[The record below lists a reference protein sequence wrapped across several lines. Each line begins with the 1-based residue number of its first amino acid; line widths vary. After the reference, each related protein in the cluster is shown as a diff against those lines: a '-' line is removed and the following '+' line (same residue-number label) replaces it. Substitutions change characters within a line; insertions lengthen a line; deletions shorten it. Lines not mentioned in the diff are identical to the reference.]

1 MQIIQGK
8 EAAELRELYAEAF
21 LDTHG
26 ERYRRYTAMPS
37 MGLMWDCFPV
47 SQGKKSVE
55 SERTCLWQIE
65 RRTEVYVI
73 WDVYAYGWGM
83 WHPLPEFVPEHYA
96 TSSVMRMSAEEFLA
110 HYKEFPDDIYVFD
123 DSLTWTVIL
132 THEYY
137 GAHDKRICY
146 YMEEE
151 NS

>member
-26 ERYRRYTAMPS
+26 ERYRQYAAIPS
-37 MGLMWDCFPV
+37 MGLMWDCLPV

-55 SERTCLWQIE
+55 SEHTCLWQIE

-83 WHPLPEFVPEHYA
+83 WHPKPEAVPDFYD
-96 TSSVMRMSAEEFLA
+96 TPSVIHMSAEEFLTRF
-110 HYKEFPDDIYVFD
+110 KEFPDDIYVFD
-123 DSLTWTVIL
+123 DSLAWTVIL

-137 GAHDKRICY
+137 GKNDKRICY
-146 YMEEE
+146 YVEEIP
-151 NS
+151 